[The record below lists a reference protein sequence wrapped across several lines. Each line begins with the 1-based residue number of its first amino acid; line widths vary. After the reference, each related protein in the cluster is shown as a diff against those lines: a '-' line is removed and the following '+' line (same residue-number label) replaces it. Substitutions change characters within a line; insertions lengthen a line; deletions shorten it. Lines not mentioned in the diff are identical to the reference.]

1 MCIKDNTIGL
11 IESIPQTISMV
22 KELAVG
28 AVKGEIDLLT
38 LAKTV
43 LKGAFGDYYHVAR
56 YIDTL
61 DPFVS
66 KTDAQV
72 YRYGRA
78 VGSVATDVALALVG
92 ATVVDK
98 VADILQSS
106 KAGQKFLNLA
116 KKAQGYFEDLTYK
129 NKQQLSTTLYQLTD
143 EAGGI
148 QRSITKGS
156 WQDVNESMSKASR
169 DYQAAITGHTGQA
182 WVQNGVKFDG
192 YSNGILIET
201 KAKYSQFVD
210 SSGTFRSWFKGADGF
225 VDQARRQL
233 AAANGGTYNLVLQR
247 EGR

>member
-1 MCIKDNTIGL
+1 MYCVFAVCIKDNTIGL

-106 KAGQKFLNLA
+106 KAGQKILNLA
-116 KKAQGYFEDLTYK
+116 KKRSD
-129 NKQQLSTTLYQLTD
+129 TLRILL
-143 EAGGI
+143 ARI
-148 QRSITKGS
+148 S
-156 WQDVNESMSKASR
+156 
-169 DYQAAITGHTGQA
+169 
-182 WVQNGVKFDG
+182 
-192 YSNGILIET
+192 SN
-201 KAKYSQFVD
+201 Y
-210 SSGTFRSWFKGADGF
+210 
-225 VDQARRQL
+225 RQHFINLQMKL
-233 AAANGGTYNLVLQR
+233 AASKEALPKALGKMLMKACQKPPVIIKLPLLDTPDRLGFKM
-247 EGR
+247 E

>member
-1 MCIKDNTIGL
+1 MYDAENKRFDAVDPILDPARYEIGLYVLNPMMLVQQVYAFDAPYTYIDPLGLMNYFTQTDDLLSGVAQGIKDNTIGL

-43 LKGAFGDYYHVAR
+43 LEGAFGEYYHVAR

-106 KAGQKFLNLA
+106 KAGQKILNLA
-116 KKAQGYFEDLTYK
+116 KKAQGYFEDLTCK
-129 NKQQLSTTLYQLTD
+129 NKQQLSTTLYVVM
-143 EAGGI
+143 E
-148 QRSITKGS
+148 
-156 WQDVNESMSKASR
+156 KAFS
-169 DYQAAITGHTGQA
+169 QAP
-182 WVQNGVKFDG
+182 
-192 YSNGILIET
+192 SNT
-201 KAKYSQFVD
+201 
-210 SSGTFRSWFKGADGF
+210 
-225 VDQARRQL
+225 
-233 AAANGGTYNLVLQR
+233 N
-247 EGR
+247 

>member
-1 MCIKDNTIGL
+1 MFIGGDIFDNVTKRFYDASNFDIAPKN
-11 IESIPQTISMV
+11 IPQTISMV

-78 VGSVATDVALALVG
+78 VGSVATAVALALVG

-98 VADILQSS
+98 VADIL
-106 KAGQKFLNLA
+106 
-116 KKAQGYFEDLTYK
+116 
-129 NKQQLSTTLYQLTD
+129 
-143 EAGGI
+143 
-148 QRSITKGS
+148 
-156 WQDVNESMSKASR
+156 
-169 DYQAAITGHTGQA
+169 
-182 WVQNGVKFDG
+182 
-192 YSNGILIET
+192 
-201 KAKYSQFVD
+201 
-210 SSGTFRSWFKGADGF
+210 
-225 VDQARRQL
+225 
-233 AAANGGTYNLVLQR
+233 
-247 EGR
+247 

>member
-98 VADILQSS
+98 VADR
-106 KAGQKFLNLA
+106 
-116 KKAQGYFEDLTYK
+116 Y
-129 NKQQLSTTLYQLTD
+129 
-143 EAGGI
+143 
-148 QRSITKGS
+148 
-156 WQDVNESMSKASR
+156 
-169 DYQAAITGHTGQA
+169 
-182 WVQNGVKFDG
+182 
-192 YSNGILIET
+192 
-201 KAKYSQFVD
+201 
-210 SSGTFRSWFKGADGF
+210 
-225 VDQARRQL
+225 
-233 AAANGGTYNLVLQR
+233 
-247 EGR
+247 